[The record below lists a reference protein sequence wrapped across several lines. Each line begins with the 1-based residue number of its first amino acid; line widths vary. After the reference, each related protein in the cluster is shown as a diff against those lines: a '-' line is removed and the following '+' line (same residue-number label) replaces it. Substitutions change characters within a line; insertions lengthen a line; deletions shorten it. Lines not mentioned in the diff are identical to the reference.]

1 MTNKRSAEERLLD
14 SIFADPTWMP
24 REYQGPQTANDLGIA
39 TVAKIRD
46 ESIKALLLV
55 KNEDEGILEFMNLCT
70 AWVEATDEDER
81 PTCEDDLA
89 IIADRLLISRN
100 QISMRSDIW
109 GIAQDNPGATY
120 DWDKFFRMY
129 VDNRPEWLG
138 NAFESLL
145 VQNLAHQP
153 VTSA

>member
-1 MTNKRSAEERLLD
+1 MATMKSAEERLLD
-14 SIFADPTWMP
+14 SLFADPSWMP
-24 REYQGPQTANDLGIA
+24 RGYQGPQQSNDQGIA

-46 ESIKALLLV
+46 ESLKGILLV
-55 KNEDEGILEFMNLCT
+55 ENEDDGILEFMNLCS

-89 IIADRLLISRN
+89 IIADRLLVSRN

-109 GIAQDNPGATY
+109 SIAMENPQAVY

-129 VDNRPEWLG
+129 SENKAEWLG
-138 NAFESLL
+138 NAVESLM
-145 VQNLAHQP
+145 VQKLMKAP
-153 VTSA
+153 TRV